1 MPSFRPALRP
11 ANPGT
16 EVSLKAF
23 HLLFIALS
31 AILGVFFAAWS
42 IGQYQVTHEFSY
54 VAAGALGVATA
65 GSLVV
70 YGAAFQRKT
79 RGM

>member
-1 MPSFRPALRP
+1 M
-11 ANPGT
+11 
-16 EVSLKAF
+16 SLKAF
-23 HLLFIALS
+23 HLFFIGLS
-31 AILGVFFAAWS
+31 AILAAFFAAWS
-42 IGQYQVTHEFSY
+42 VQQYQVAHELSY

-70 YGAAFQRKT
+70 YGAAFQKKT

>member
-1 MPSFRPALRP
+1 M
-11 ANPGT
+11 
-16 EVSLKAF
+16 SLKAF
-23 HLLFIALS
+23 HLLLIGLS
-31 AILGVFFAAWS
+31 AILAAFFAAWS
-42 IGQYQVTHEFSY
+42 VGQYQVDHQFAY

-70 YGAAFQRKT
+70 YGAGFQKKT

>member
-1 MPSFRPALRP
+1 MPSCHPACRPP
-11 ANPGT
+11 KPST
-16 EVSLKAF
+16 EMSLKAF
-23 HLLFIALS
+23 HLLFIVLS
-31 AILGVFFAAWS
+31 AILGAFFAAWS
-42 IGQYQVTHEFSY
+42 IGQYQVAHELSY
-54 VAAGALGVATA
+54 VAAAALGVATA